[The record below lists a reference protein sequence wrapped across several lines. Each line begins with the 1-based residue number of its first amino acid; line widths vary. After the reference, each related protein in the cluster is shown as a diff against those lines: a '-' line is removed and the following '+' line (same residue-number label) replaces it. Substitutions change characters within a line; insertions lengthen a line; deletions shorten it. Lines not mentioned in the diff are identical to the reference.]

1 MTGTSVRPA
10 ALAGHD
16 EIPPHPVGTHRDGL
30 QQPVLRDAGGKL
42 SQCVMIKG
50 LARLVRVWLNLP
62 QGQRFDPGV
71 SLKAGGGVLK

>member
-1 MTGTSVRPA
+1 M
-10 ALAGHD
+10 
-16 EIPPHPVGTHRDGL
+16 GTHRDGL

-50 LARLVRVWLNLP
+50 LARLVRVWLDLP

-71 SLKAGGGVLK
+71 SLKAGGGVLKQTFQPPAKASSSFLP